1 MNTTKD
7 IIKKIIRRRAT
18 IALIAVVAIVISFMA
33 TSLTAEG
40 STELEK
46 RYKTI
51 EIQHGDT
58 LWSIASEYCTET
70 TSLEDYIKDIKFVN
84 NLSSDNISSG
94 NYLVVS
100 YFE

>member
-18 IALIAVVAIVISFMA
+18 IALIAVVAVMISFMI

-40 STELEK
+40 STEMK
-46 RYKTI
+46 RCYKTI
-51 EIQHGDT
+51 EIQSGDS
-58 LWSIASEYCTET
+58 LWSIASEYCDET
-70 TSLEDYIKDIKFVN
+70 TTLDDYIKDIKFIN
-84 NLSSDNISSG
+84 NLSSDSISAG